1 MRKSLLP
8 VLLGIA
14 LTIPLAAKKQQVK
27 PQTLNGEAIVTTIGD
42 DRIAVLVDT
51 NDDNSIDEGFL
62 LSSDLPVSST
72 SARCPRASVEFTD
85 GYVRL
90 KHESK
95 VYDLYVAGYPEPPTL
110 TDARDM
116 TKFIG
121 YALQHSSGGSGCT
134 VERALSDA
142 GACYQYGKE

>member
-1 MRKSLLP
+1 MRKSLIP
-8 VLLGIA
+8 VLLLLLA
-14 LTIPLAAKKQQVK
+14 VVPLSAKKQEAK
-27 PQTLNGEAIVTTIGD
+27 PQTLNGEAIVRTIGEN
-42 DRIAVLVDT
+42 RIAVLMDT
-51 NDDNSIDEGFL
+51 NDDKAIDQGFL

-72 SARCPRASVEFTD
+72 SARCPGASVEFTD

-90 KHESK
+90 MHDSK
-95 VYDLYVAGYPEPPTL
+95 VFDLYVVGYPEPPAL
-110 TDARDM
+110 KDPKDM

-142 GACYQYGKE
+142 GACFEYGKE